1 MSTDYFQAEFRP
13 MSKWEAIAKVAQS
26 FNAQKRPG
34 YALLA
39 VMWLSLPF
47 LAILSLLLAVL
58 KLTF

>member
-1 MSTDYFQAEFRP
+1 
-13 MSKWEAIAKVAQS
+13 MSKWEAIAKVVQS

-47 LAILSLLLAVL
+47 ATIVMMLVAIVRLIA
-58 KLTF
+58 